1 MSWLTLLGIILA
13 VIFILGTLA
22 LERQAKAERAAAR
35 DRLAD
40 DVENQGGPS

>member
-22 LERQAKAERAAAR
+22 LERQAKAARASEPEKEAGDA
-35 DRLAD
+35 
-40 DVENQGGPS
+40 E